1 MEKNEITKKVNLETT
16 EAMQKLEELK
26 KQLQDVLELQNKLS

>member
-1 MEKNEITKKVNLETT
+1 MEKNEITIKVNLETT